1 MELLQALGAG
11 ELVHRAHPQPV
22 HCQPVYC
29 LLVSMPF
36 QGSLL
41 HLHHT
46 CIFIPDGIWA
56 FFSS

>member
-22 HCQPVYC
+22 HC